1 MYSEV
6 ETHGSRDVFQ
16 WSAQS
21 TICRRRKR
29 TMIRFMYI
37 CGSFCWERD
46 GQVLSLFD
54 ISAAQ
59 TLRKCVVQY
68 LKLFFVSRMAG
79 FLSLDIGFLFL
90 LAFLVVSWLL

>member
-6 ETHGSRDVFQ
+6 ETHGSRDFFQ

-21 TICRRRKR
+21 TICRRRKG

-37 CGSFCWERD
+37 CGSFGWERD

-59 TLRKCVVQY
+59 DIEEMCCTVFEAC
-68 LKLFFVSRMAG
+68 FVSRMAG
-79 FLSLDIGFLFL
+79 FLS
-90 LAFLVVSWLL
+90 